1 MNTNP
6 NKEQHFIAF
15 RSKTVGKTIKARIN
29 VSQIIKYL
37 KRNDQGE
44 YIFDFYIARRKKPT
58 KNGVEYIA
66 WTEFETVDNTELVE
80 KIFSDKEEKDIS
92 I

>member
-37 KRNDQGE
+37 KKNDQGD
-44 YIFDFYIARRKKPT
+44 YIFDFFIAKRKAPT

-66 WTEFETVDNTELVE
+66 WTEFETVDNTDMVE
-80 KIFSDKEEKDIS
+80 AIFSETKDIS